1 MGRVEGGKGGGGAG
15 GYSKCVGGEGCI
27 VHFEFELNLELIV
40 SFATLQISFAK
51 ITFFVEN
58 ASVDTSI

>member
-1 MGRVEGGKGGGGAG
+1 MWGWGKGGGGAG
-15 GYSKCVGGEGCI
+15 GHSKCVGGEGCI
-27 VHFEFELNLELIV
+27 VHFEFELNLELIG

-58 ASVDTSI
+58 ALVDTSI